1 MEITMIIIPKKNSY
15 NDMKPIFI
23 QIASLSLLMC
33 MVGLI
38 IFFNMFILR
47 SRSSSYYISNIMI
60 FGFFFYFLKSN
71 IYIKNS
77 NSFKSTIITNLVYL
91 FGCLNIIILYLISN
105 MYYQKYILSQ
115 ANTPR
120 NITPPIQNP
129 IIFEVIVMFI
139 LAPILETCFI
149 CYLSDFYFK
158 KII

>member
-1 MEITMIIIPKKNSY
+1 MIIIPKKNSY
-15 NDMKPIFI
+15 NDMMPIFI

-77 NSFKSTIITNLVYL
+77 NSFKSTIITNLVY
-91 FGCLNIIILYLISN
+91 FALY
-105 MYYQKYILSQ
+105 
-115 ANTPR
+115 
-120 NITPPIQNP
+120 PI
-129 IIFEVIVMFI
+129 
-139 LAPILETCFI
+139 
-149 CYLSDFYFK
+149 
-158 KII
+158 